1 MDEYLSEK
9 EQIEQ
14 IKQWWKEN
22 GNFVI
27 AGIVLG
33 VAILVGWNSWKSA
46 KRGKAEAAS
55 RVYAEVVAAADDQD
69 RDRVVTL
76 VEQLRTDYASTPY
89 LDQGLLTLAKLYVEE
104 EEYSQAAAKLQ
115 ELVETTADDQLA
127 KLGRTRWARLHLQM
141 GNGAEALKVLSGE
154 PGDRFAGLYHEI
166 RGDAHAMSG
175 DFQQAAQSY
184 EDALAA
190 SMPGMGDRSVLE
202 MKLKSLPLD
211 EQPEPPAETQEQDA
225 G

>member
-33 VAILVGWNSWKSA
+33 VAILVGWNSWKNANRS
-46 KRGKAEAAS
+46 KAESAS
-55 RVYAEVVAAADDQD
+55 RVYAEVLAAAGDQD
-69 RDRVVTL
+69 RERVVSL
-76 VEQLRTDYASTPY
+76 VEQLRADYSSTPY
-89 LDQGLLTLAKLYVEE
+89 LDQGLLTLSKLYVEE
-104 EEYSQAAAKLQ
+104 EEYSQAAAKLE
-115 ELVETTADDQLA
+115 ELVGLTSDDQLA
-127 KLGRTRWARLHLQM
+127 KLARTRWARLHLQM
-141 GNGAEALKVLSGE
+141 GNGAEALKVLNVE

-166 RGDAHAMSG
+166 RGDAHVMSG
-175 DFQQAAQSY
+175 DFEQAARSY

-202 MKLKSLPLD
+202 MKLKSLPID
-211 EQPEPPAETQEQDA
+211 EPSETPAENQEQDA